1 MVGEISAFYEVAAL
15 LLLASV
21 IGALGLKLKQPVI
34 VSFILVGMLA
44 GPAGFDIVRSTENL
58 ELLSELGVTLLLF
71 LVGLKLDLNL
81 VRTLGAVALNTGIG
95 QILFTSV
102 IGFLICLGLGMPP
115 LASVYVAVAITFSST
130 IIIVKLLSDKR
141 ELDALHGRIALGFL
155 IVQDLAVVI
164 AMAVMSAITAG
175 AGAGDGLGGALVGL
189 AAGAV
194 PFLLLWF
201 FVSKI
206 ATRVL
211 DGIAKAPELLIVF
224 ALGLAAAFAALGDYL
239 GFSKELGGLVAGV
252 ALAST
257 PFRESIASRL
267 ASLRDFLLVFF
278 FISLGAHLD
287 LRVVG
292 EAVGEALVLS
302 LFVLIGNPLIVMV
315 IMGAMGYRKRT
326 GFLAGLTVAQIS
338 EFSLIFVAMG
348 VALGH
353 VSVEAAGLVTLVGII
368 TIALSTYMILYSQ
381 PLYAF
386 LERYLGIFERRIPH
400 REGEISEGV
409 QDEKYDVLLFGLG
422 RYGRAL
428 HAKFSE
434 YGLRVLGV
442 DFDPDVIRQWR
453 RGGGD
458 AIYGDLQ
465 DPDMCETLP
474 MEGVRLAI
482 IAVPPHEIG
491 VTHDD
496 PRGSLI
502 VALRK
507 GNFTGQIAVIARSET
522 DLALLRTKG
531 ADIVLSPFADAAERA
546 MERIFGIGL
555 ETNRPPS
562 QKPSVEPEGRAI

>member
-1 MVGEISAFYEVAAL
+1 MGEVSAFYEVAAL
-15 LLLASV
+15 LILAS
-21 IGALGLKLKQPVI
+21 IAGALGLKLKQPVI

-44 GPAGFDIVRSTENL
+44 GPAGFDIVQSTEHL
-58 ELLSELGVTLLLF
+58 ELLSGLGVTLLLF
-71 LVGLKLDLNL
+71 LVGLKLDINL
-81 VRTLGAVALNTGIG
+81 VRTLGAVALNTGLG

-102 IGFLICLGLGMPP
+102 IGFLICLALGLTP
-115 LASVYVAVAITFSST
+115 LASLYVAVAITFSST

-175 AGAGDGLGGALVGL
+175 AAGGDGFGGAMIGL

-194 PFLLLWF
+194 PFLLLWL
-201 FVSKI
+201 FVSKV

-287 LRVVG
+287 LRIVG
-292 EAVGEALVLS
+292 DAVGEALALS
-302 LFVLIGNPLIVMV
+302 AFVLIGNPLIVMV

-353 VSVEAAGLVTLVGII
+353 VSAEAAGLVTLVGII

-381 PLYAF
+381 PLYA
-386 LERYLGIFERRIPH
+386 LIEKYLGIFERHIPH
-400 REGEISEGV
+400 REGDIAAER

-422 RYGRAL
+422 RYGKAL
-428 HAKFSE
+428 HTKFSD

-453 RGGGD
+453 KAGGD

-474 MEGVRLAI
+474 MDGVRLAI

-502 VALRK
+502 VALRS
-507 GNFTGQIAVIARSET
+507 GNFTGQIAAIARSEA

-531 ADIVLSPFADAAERA
+531 ADVVLSPFADAAERA
-546 MERIFGIGL
+546 MERIFGIELEKGDGGAVLAKDATPPGL
-555 ETNRPPS
+555 
-562 QKPSVEPEGRAI
+562 

>member
-1 MVGEISAFYEVAAL
+1 MGEVSAFYEVAAL
-15 LLLASV
+15 LILAS
-21 IGALGLKLKQPVI
+21 IAGALGLKLKQPVI

-44 GPAGFDIVRSTENL
+44 GPAGFDIVHSTEHL
-58 ELLSELGVTLLLF
+58 ELLSGLGVTLLLF

-81 VRTLGAVALNTGIG
+81 VRTLGAVALNTGLG

-102 IGFLICLGLGMPP
+102 IGFLICLALGMSP

-164 AMAVMSAITAG
+164 AMAIMSAITAG
-175 AGAGDGLGGALVGL
+175 AAGGDGLGGALMGL

-194 PFLLLWF
+194 PFLLLWL
-201 FVSKI
+201 FVSKV

-287 LRVVG
+287 LRLVG
-292 EAVGEALVLS
+292 DAVGEALILS
-302 LFVLIGNPLIVMV
+302 AFVLIGNPLIVMV

-386 LERYLGIFERRIPH
+386 IEKYLGIFERRIPH
-400 REGEISEGV
+400 REGEITEGPAG
-409 QDEKYDVLLFGLG
+409 EKYDVLLFGLG

-502 VALRK
+502 VALRN
-507 GNFTGQIAVIARSET
+507 GNFTGQIAVIARSEA
-522 DLALLRTKG
+522 DLALLRNKG

-555 ETNRPPS
+555 ETGRPPV
-562 QKPSVEPEGRAI
+562 KLPSAESEGRAG

>member
-1 MVGEISAFYEVAAL
+1 M
-15 LLLASV
+15 
-21 IGALGLKLKQPVI
+21 GL
-34 VSFILVGMLA
+34 
-44 GPAGFDIVRSTENL
+44 T
-58 ELLSELGVTLLLF
+58 
-71 LVGLKLDLNL
+71 
-81 VRTLGAVALNTGIG
+81 
-95 QILFTSV
+95 
-102 IGFLICLGLGMPP
+102 P
-115 LASVYVAVAITFSST
+115 LASLYVAVAITFSST

-175 AGAGDGLGGALVGL
+175 SAGGDGFGGAMIGL

-194 PFLLLWF
+194 PFLLLWL
-201 FVSKI
+201 FVSKV

-211 DGIAKAPELLIVF
+211 EGIAKAPELLIVF

-287 LRVVG
+287 LRLVG
-292 EAVGEALVLS
+292 DAVGEALVLS
-302 LFVLIGNPLIVMV
+302 AFVLIGNPLIVMV

-348 VALGH
+348 VTLGH
-353 VSVEAAGLVTLVGII
+353 VSTEAAGLVTLV
-368 TIALSTYMILYSQ
+368 
-381 PLYAF
+381 
-386 LERYLGIFERRIPH
+386 EKYLGIFERHIPH
-400 REGEISEGV
+400 REGDIAAERH
-409 QDEKYDVLLFGLG
+409 DEKYDVLLFGLG
-422 RYGRAL
+422 RYGKAL
-428 HAKFSE
+428 HTKFSD

-453 RGGGD
+453 KAGGD

-474 MEGVRLAI
+474 MDGVRLAI

-502 VALRK
+502 VALRS
-507 GNFTGQIAVIARSET
+507 GNFTGQIAAIARSEA

-531 ADIVLSPFADAAERA
+531 ADVVLSPFADAAERA
-546 MERIFGIGL
+546 MERIFGIAL
-555 ETNRPPS
+555 EKGDDAAVAKDSGTA
-562 QKPSVEPEGRAI
+562 GR

>member
-1 MVGEISAFYEVAAL
+1 MGEVSAFYEVAAL
-15 LLLASV
+15 LILASV
-21 IGALGLKLKQPVI
+21 AGALGLKLKQPVI

-44 GPAGFDIVRSTENL
+44 GPAGFDIVQSTEHL
-58 ELLSELGVTLLLF
+58 ELLSGLGVTLLLF

-81 VRTLGAVALNTGIG
+81 VRTLGAVALNTGLG

-102 IGFLICLGLGMPP
+102 IGFLICLALGLTP
-115 LASVYVAVAITFSST
+115 LASLYVAVAITFSST

-175 AGAGDGLGGALVGL
+175 SAGGDGFGGAMIGL

-194 PFLLLWF
+194 PFLLLWL
-201 FVSKI
+201 FVSKV

-211 DGIAKAPELLIVF
+211 EGIAKAPELLIVF

-287 LRVVG
+287 LRLVG
-292 EAVGEALVLS
+292 DAVGEALVLS
-302 LFVLIGNPLIVMV
+302 AFVLIGNPLIVMV

-348 VALGH
+348 VTLGH
-353 VSVEAAGLVTLVGII
+353 VSTEAAGLVTLVGII

-381 PLYAF
+381 PLYA
-386 LERYLGIFERRIPH
+386 LIEKYLGIFERHIPH
-400 REGEISEGV
+400 REGDIAAERH
-409 QDEKYDVLLFGLG
+409 DEKYDVLLFGLG
-422 RYGRAL
+422 RYGKAL
-428 HAKFSE
+428 HTKFSD

-453 RGGGD
+453 KAGGD

-474 MEGVRLAI
+474 MDGVRLAI

-502 VALRK
+502 VALRS
-507 GNFTGQIAVIARSET
+507 GNFTGQIAAIARSEA

-531 ADIVLSPFADAAERA
+531 ADVVLSPFADAAERA
-546 MERIFGIGL
+546 MERIFGIAL
-555 ETNRPPS
+555 EKGDDAAVAKDSGTA
-562 QKPSVEPEGRAI
+562 GR

>member
-1 MVGEISAFYEVAAL
+1 MSAFYEVAAL
-15 LLLASV
+15 LILAS
-21 IGALGLKLKQPVI
+21 IAGALGLKLKQPVI

-44 GPAGFDIVRSTENL
+44 GPAGFDIVRSTEHL
-58 ELLSELGVTLLLF
+58 ELLSGLGVTLLLF

-81 VRTLGAVALNTGIG
+81 VRTLGTVALNTGLG
-95 QILFTSV
+95 QIVFTSV
-102 IGFLICLGLGMPP
+102 IGFLICLALGMPP

-175 AGAGDGLGGALVGL
+175 AAGGDGLGGALMGL

-194 PFLLLWF
+194 PFLLLWL
-201 FVSKI
+201 FVSKV

-287 LRVVG
+287 LRLVG
-292 EAVGEALVLS
+292 DAVGEALILS
-302 LFVLIGNPLIVMV
+302 AFVLIGNPLIVMV

-353 VSVEAAGLVTLVGII
+353 VSAEAAGLVTLVGII
-368 TIALSTYMILYSQ
+368 TIAVSTYMILYSQ

-386 LERYLGIFERRIPH
+386 IEKYLGIFERKIPH
-400 REGEISEGV
+400 REGEITEGPAG
-409 QDEKYDVLLFGLG
+409 EKYDVLLFGLG

-453 RGGGD
+453 RAGGD

-496 PRGSLI
+496 PRGSLV
-502 VALRK
+502 VALRN
-507 GNFTGQIAVIARSET
+507 GNFTGQIAAIARSET

-555 ETNRPPS
+555 ETGRPPVTLTS
-562 QKPSVEPEGRAI
+562 AESEGRAG